1 MDTTITIKIIAGFI
15 ALLIVLRI
23 MGKKELSQITPVDFV
38 YLLVLGGLM
47 ENAVYDK
54 SVSIWQVLYSLG
66 LWSVLIFILEL
77 LVRNFEWL
85 RPIIKGSPSII
96 VNDGVLNI
104 KNLKKNKLESEQ
116 LRSMLRL
123 QGIFS
128 IKEVKYAIL
137 EPNGD
142 LSVMEYEKEQP
153 VTADML
159 HIEPKEA
166 SLTHLVVDEGEI
178 QNNVLTE
185 INKSEEWLKEM
196 LEEYG
201 HHSIKDIYYAEWSES
216 EGLIVNNYDEG
227 NS

>member
-23 MGKKELSQITPVDFV
+23 MGKKELTQITPVDFV

-54 SVSIWQVLYSLG
+54 SVTIWQVLYSLG

-85 RPIIKGSPSII
+85 RPIVKGSPSVII
-96 VNDGVLNI
+96 NEGVLNI
-104 KNLKKNKLESEQ
+104 KSLKKNKLESEQ

-137 EPNGD
+137 EPSGD
-142 LSVMEYEKEQP
+142 LSVMEYERERP
-153 VTADML
+153 ITADML
-159 HIEPKEA
+159 NMEPKETTL
-166 SLTHLVVDEGEI
+166 SHLVVDEGEI
-178 QNNVLTE
+178 QYNVLSE
-185 INKSEEWLKEM
+185 INKSEEWLIDV
-196 LEEYG
+196 LEEHG
-201 HHSIKDIYYAEWSES
+201 HKTIKDIYYAEWSES
-216 EGLIVNNYDEG
+216 DGLIVNNYSEG
-227 NS
+227 NN